1 MSYSS
6 RQECVK
12 RLLEY
17 STEELLTA
25 DAYVDLMKLAQDQ
38 TMYNKFKEI
47 ANQEICHYEYDF
59 QTALMLISKMKQ
71 DGEIESVNEFI
82 SNVLTENNLNWKNK
96 ILWKM
101 QNTKMITK

>member
-1 MSYSS
+1 
-6 RQECVK
+6 
-12 RLLEY
+12 
-17 STEELLTA
+17 
-25 DAYVDLMKLAQDQ
+25 
-38 TMYNKFKEI
+38 
-47 ANQEICHYEYDF
+47 
-59 QTALMLISKMKQ
+59 MLISKMKQ

>member
-17 STEELLTA
+17 STDELLTA

-47 ANQEICHYEYDF
+47 AN
-59 QTALMLISKMKQ
+59 
-71 DGEIESVNEFI
+71 
-82 SNVLTENNLNWKNK
+82 
-96 ILWKM
+96 
-101 QNTKMITK
+101 